1 MLGKI
6 RESIDKSLV
15 SVSVK
20 SGTYLETEKLKA
32 KVGNVK
38 DEIHNLKQEL
48 GEAVFAQW
56 KNGGVNPQTIESA
69 CAALSRKEQ
78 EIARYQEEIDRIT
91 VEKAKILGGTAAGG
105 RSSAGGRNDL
115 YLRKGQRAGGQVLQ
129 GLRKKAGDGEPGDA
143 PGSAQK
149 APLPKLRS
157 PDGAGSQVLLRV
169 RPPGVSGIN

>member
-6 RESIDKSLV
+6 KESIDKSLV

-38 DEIHNLKQEL
+38 DEIHSLKQEL

-91 VEKAKILGGTAAGG
+91 VEKAKILGEEPRAAAAAAREDGMTCSCG
-105 RSSAGGRNDL
+105 KVNAPGARFCKACG
-115 YLRKGQRAGGQVLQ
+115 
-129 GLRKKAGDGEPGDA
+129 KKLETENRETPQEAPKKRHCPNCGALMEPGA
-143 PGSAQK
+143 RFCCECG
-149 APLPKLRS
+149 R
-157 PDGAGSQVLLRV
+157 QV
-169 RPPGVSGIN
+169 